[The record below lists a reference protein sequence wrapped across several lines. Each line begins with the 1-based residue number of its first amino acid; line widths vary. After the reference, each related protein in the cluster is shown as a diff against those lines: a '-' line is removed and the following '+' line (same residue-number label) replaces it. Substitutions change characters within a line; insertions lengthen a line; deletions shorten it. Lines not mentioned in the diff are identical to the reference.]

1 MLVVGCGAL
10 GTVSAELLG
19 RAGVGRL
26 VLVDRDVVEHT
37 NLQRQV
43 LFDEADADA
52 SAPKAEAARRR
63 LAAINSPTSTSTRTP
78 SDLDH
83 RNAEALAGIGPD
95 AIGPRVDV
103 VVDGTDNFA
112 TRFPAQRPLLQARP
126 AVLLRRCGGDDR
138 LGDVHPAPHRR
149 PRRPVGTP
157 RR

>member
-1 MLVVGCGAL
+1 MELSRYHRQMLLPGVGQAGQRRLAEASVLVVGCGAL

-63 LAAINSPTSTSTRTP
+63 LAAINADIRIDAHV

-83 RNAEALAGIGPD
+83 RNAEAD
-95 AIGPRVDV
+95 RKSV
-103 VVDGTDNFA
+103 V
-112 TRFPAQRPLLQARP
+112 
-126 AVLLRRCGGDDR
+126 
-138 LGDVHPAPHRR
+138 
-149 PRRPVGTP
+149 
-157 RR
+157 